1 MTDMLPEVL
10 APASPPAPLRR
21 NLQFQTLWAGSAA
34 STLGVA
40 VADVA
45 YPLAILTVTGSP
57 ARAGLFAAVQAA
69 GVLLAGLPAGQLADR
84 WNPRRILII
93 SETCRALVTAAIA
106 IALALGLL
114 TFPLLIGAALLL
126 GIGQPVTS
134 TTRMLLVRSAVPTEQ
149 LTSALTQDEVRIN
162 GAALAGPPAAGFLYG
177 LRALAHAAPFLFTA
191 GSFILSALCALLVR
205 VGPARPPA
213 GGAAGDRPGAA
224 SGMLA
229 GIKALLGNPVLRT
242 ATLLITAVNTA
253 GVGLDLVA
261 VVILRGQAV
270 SSVMIGVAL
279 AGGAVGG
286 LAGAPLVRPLHRL
299 RPGILLLAACVL
311 QIPVYVLL
319 AMVHGPWW
327 IAVLLFVSMLG
338 IPAIRVLFDVLIL
351 RQASESE
358 RGRVVGAVTTL
369 LALGMPLGFAA
380 AGLLLQFLSARTAML
395 ILAGALA
402 AGILYCGTK
411 RPLWRARWPQ

>member
-10 APASPPAPLRR
+10 APASQPAPLRR

-69 GVLLAGLPAGQLADR
+69 GVLLAGLPDGQLADR

-106 IALALGLL
+106 IALALTLGLL

-205 VGPARPPA
+205 VGPARP
-213 GGAAGDRPGAA
+213 GR
-224 SGMLA
+224 
-229 GIKALLGNPVLRT
+229 R
-242 ATLLITAVNTA
+242 
-253 GVGLDLVA
+253 
-261 VVILRGQAV
+261 QAV
-270 SSVMIGVAL
+270 PQETGQGQLPACSPES
-279 AGGAVGG
+279 
-286 LAGAPLVRPLHRL
+286 RP
-299 RPGILLLAACVL
+299 C
-311 QIPVYVLL
+311 
-319 AMVHGPWW
+319 W
-327 IAVLLFVSMLG
+327 
-338 IPAIRVLFDVLIL
+338 AIRC
-351 RQASESE
+351 
-358 RGRVVGAVTTL
+358 
-369 LALGMPLGFAA
+369 
-380 AGLLLQFLSARTAML
+380 
-395 ILAGALA
+395 
-402 AGILYCGTK
+402 CGPP
-411 RPLWRARWPQ
+411 RC